1 MTYFFIIAYMSQYDN
16 AYVTEQF
23 SEHNTGVLKVIYMSV

>member
-1 MTYFFIIAYMSQYDN
+1 LSLYNN

-23 SEHNTGVLKVIYMSV
+23 SEYRTGVLKLIYMSV